1 MKCKQIQDQLSSYL
15 ENELSSQNKAFVEH
29 HLKICQECSSLYIY
43 LKEIR
48 FSMESFPEI
57 DVSENLSRR
66 LYVIPK
72 KSMEKKKKRFIRF
85 DFLTTPSLQPVFA
98 AASILMILVSLY
110 TVYPDRAGLNRTVDR
125 QLHLGYNKI
134 EKLYAR
140 AESFTS
146 SLGEHKDNILYSLKN
161 LNLFGGG
168 KEK

>member
-1 MKCKQIQDQLSSYL
+1 MKCKQIQDMLSSYL
-15 ENELSSQNKAFVEH
+15 ENELSSPDRAIVEH
-29 HLKICQECSSLYIY
+29 HLKTCQECSSLYIY

-48 FSMESFPEI
+48 FSLESFPEV

-72 KSMEKKKKRFIRF
+72 KSMGKKKKRFMRL
-85 DFLTTPSLQPVFA
+85 DFLTIPSLQPVFA

-110 TVYPDRAGLNRTVDR
+110 TVYPDKASLNRTVDR

-161 LNLFGGG
+161 LNLFRGG